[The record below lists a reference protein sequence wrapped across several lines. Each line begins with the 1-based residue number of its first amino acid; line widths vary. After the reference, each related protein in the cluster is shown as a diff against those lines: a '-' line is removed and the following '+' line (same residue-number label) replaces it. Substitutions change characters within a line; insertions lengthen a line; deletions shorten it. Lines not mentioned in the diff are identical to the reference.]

1 MKYEWCFRCFQYGK
15 PFILR
20 RLQRCQID
28 KLIPPTLPDSGL
40 SPQQEQP
47 PTST

>member
-1 MKYEWCFRCFQYGK
+1 MKYEWCIRCFQYGK

-20 RLQRCQID
+20 RLQHQQID
-28 KLIPPTLPDSGL
+28 ELIPTTLPDSEL

-47 PTST
+47 HATP

>member
-20 RLQRCQID
+20 QLQHHQID
-28 KLIPPTLPDSGL
+28 KLIPPTLPDSEL

-47 PTST
+47 PAST